1 MSSDL
6 MGRDYGSHKH
16 LIERAILDIQ
26 FDSQP
31 LADEFQAQ
39 AQAFML
45 HQLLPAIDEVF
56 EQHSQETWVLS
67 IETLV
72 IDLGELSGANY
83 REHLVTRV
91 SQALALQLNSL
102 AKTTKSASG
111 ARLTPKLTPRLT
123 PRLCPRPSQGQA
135 ATGQNLN
142 PAWRHQ
148 DISEL
153 SFYQYPKAESSW
165 RQLKY
170 FLEHGNLS
178 WNTDASGFYQ
188 KPEAWTAWFEATV
201 FNHLAALGE
210 LLKTSSKRAAI
221 LVRLLRQLNT
231 DKSIACLLALQ
242 VGRQLGPVKF
252 LVKLMFNHG
261 ADAEFTYTQRQ
272 FFTSSGWLS
281 RASLQEQ
288 QAVMAKLFMTSLFM
302 SNSSMSSQA
311 SVNSSLLSVCSQY
324 GPSAKKAEFTLLF
337 AAMSQVASQDGLQN
351 QGDKPAQTQSHAN
364 KHSKNHNEA
373 SSEARHS
380 KNHSEA
386 SWQAKNELRKR
397 QSTAVTNQARQGY
410 IALLTQ
416 AVLQGNYR
424 GLLSIWPLTTQVF
437 AKEFVSILNYLG
449 QQYSVRHA
457 LACGLTEP
465 MLLDIL
471 TLLEPRESRFILGFR
486 QLALAPLLS
495 KQALANQTIANQ
507 ATQQAVAKP
516 QDSLDKGTDA
526 NSSYASSSYASSA
539 HTGAVD
545 NTAAHQK
552 AAHQKERAS
561 RQLMPLARSHQVF
574 WEFTLSYLLV
584 DRGSAFN
591 RKAYLYSMIK
601 QAAAHQNVSQAQLH
615 HSLYQSVIS
624 LPKDSPLTRNLQQLL
639 SDLSFNG
646 DAISGNAFNSKQQVV
661 EGMKS
666 HNGLPLGMDHLDEE
680 ARLIVLL
687 AMALTQGRIGLM
699 AKHWRSYI
707 GQHRQLLRQGLTLYG
722 QDRGAIKLVVAHFTH
737 KMLHELLTVLAP
749 NDAALILSIMA
760 QTALMG
766 KASGVSKL
774 SAIEQDSAL
783 VSASTSAQ
791 TAILG
796 PGQHHKDAAVSDK
809 QLWQFSLSYL
819 LTERG
824 SVFNKLSYLGYLT
837 QQMAAHHNFNHQQLV
852 RGFVRSFS
860 YVSKP
865 SGLQQEML
873 GLLVSLLIKPMD
885 LGVNNATGQ
894 QSSVEGEPPV
904 LSTDSGLGAD
914 LESKSVEVAPVLE
927 TETILQNPAEQQ
939 LLQGFVLALEH
950 ADNASLAKLLGQAS
964 EAVKAKFRAI
974 LLHYLL
980 RNELQN
986 KLRNELQNGAHDLP
1000 KELPKELPEDMDWGD
1015 GDSEAQIKRHLL
1027 ALSNASQLSLFDLL
1041 APHLSQALAVLLNPD
1056 SLLLVEASNSSSQT
1070 TWLKLSLPALFL
1082 DKLRRYSLSQGLSYS
1097 ANLATQLWLICWRF
1111 ISIEAERGG
1120 DITASLAKTREAKP
1134 EAFVRFVIL
1143 QMAQYRNLP
1152 LESLLQAMLRAAK
1165 NNHEIGSSRSGISSS
1180 VSRHRNA
1187 PQWLINLLSQW
1198 LEGDRAPQAA
1208 GLARTIAGKGAIA
1221 EQEAKARK
1229 ETAALA
1235 RQKTAEQTHQ
1245 AETETSSVASLFDL
1259 VQSQQWLQQ
1268 FFTLVAGLSTAKAY
1282 RFESEA
1288 NGLDNGSE
1296 HEANSQELRRLL
1308 NLLKGLS
1315 AKDFVHLAALMPK
1328 SKMQLALLQ
1337 SIDWKRLAAQFPS
1350 AEGVKL
1356 GQLLTALYPSLKL
1369 TELAR
1374 LNSGLASLSTAALW
1388 RRSVIGNS
1396 VIENSVIGSS
1406 VSESSVDGNSV
1417 EASSDSESSVND
1429 NSVNDNSVEMN
1440 NEQAIKLAHSL
1451 LHDIPANSADLLTLS
1466 LDDRAKLDPKRQSAR
1481 LATMLKALLQTLAD
1495 TDLSQWPHL
1504 SEYLGLNLA
1513 KSPLGKGLDLGV
1525 KSLLAHDNEA
1535 LKILLLQNMHR
1546 GQVMDFMLALRSDT
1560 ELVELMTFCYG
1571 NAFTS
1576 LYLRLQSLINDSPSL
1591 VQLRRGSPRIFWTF
1605 ICQYLANHHCS
1616 HHSSHHYSSHSRHH
1630 SWHHNMSLH
1639 KAEMAFLQWAYST
1652 QRGIKTR
1659 FSTFADFLTQVRL
1672 ELRFTLSFKQD
1683 IELKGEGLPRPKGVI
1698 SEPKLNLSKTPIRPS
1713 VSAPKVPK
1721 TLDPLAELEALI
1733 YGDKSKN
1740 EDKQQDEGQDKIY
1753 VANGGLVL
1761 IAPYI
1766 GRLFTLLA
1774 LTEKGEFIDEQARE
1788 KALHLL
1794 QYIAYGREGALE
1806 FQLGLNKILCGMKTT
1821 TPLSHRLVL
1830 THEDK
1835 DTADGLLTGV
1845 IQNWTGLG
1853 NTSNDGLRQTFL
1865 QREGVITL
1873 EKEAWKLRIQPKAF
1887 DVLLDSLPWSFGVIK
1902 LPWMERVMH
1911 VEWR

>member
-102 AKTTKSASG
+102 AKTSESASG
-111 ARLTPKLTPRLT
+111 ARLISQLTPKLTPKLST
-123 PRLCPRPSQGQA
+123 GLNPSPRPSQGQA
-135 ATGQNLN
+135 ATGQDLN
-142 PAWRHQ
+142 PDWRHQ

-188 KPEAWTAWFEATV
+188 KPDTWTAWFEATV
-201 FNHLAALGE
+201 FNHLAALSE
-210 LLKTSSKRAAI
+210 LLKTSSTRAAI

-242 VGRQLGPVKF
+242 VGRQLSQLKF

-261 ADAEFTYTQRQ
+261 AEAEFTHTQRQ

-311 SVNSSLLSVCSQY
+311 SINSSLLSVCSQY
-324 GPSAKKAEFTLLF
+324 APSAKKAEFTLLF

-351 QGDKPAQTQSHAN
+351 QRDKQAQTQSHAN
-364 KHSKNHNEA
+364 DY
-373 SSEARHS
+373 S

-386 SWQAKNELRKR
+386 SWQAKNELHQR

-416 AVLQGNYR
+416 ALLQGNYR

-457 LACGLTEP
+457 LASGLTEP

-516 QDSLDKGTDA
+516 QDPLDKGTDA
-526 NSSYASSSYASSA
+526 NSSYANSSYASSA

-545 NTAAHQK
+545 HTAAHQK
-552 AAHQKERAS
+552 ATLQKERAS
-561 RQLMPLARSHQVF
+561 LQLMPLAQSHQVF

-646 DAISGNAFNSKQQVV
+646 DAISGNGFNSKQQVV

-666 HNGLPLGMDHLDEE
+666 HKGQPIGMDHLDEE
-680 ARLIVLL
+680 ARLIALL

-707 GQHRQLLRQGLTLYG
+707 GEHRQLLRQGLTLYG
-722 QDRGAIKLVVAHFTH
+722 QDRRAIKLVVAHFTH

-766 KASGVSKL
+766 KTSGLSKRA
-774 SAIEQDSAL
+774 AIEQDSAL

-791 TAILG
+791 AAMLG

-837 QQMAAHHNFNHQQLV
+837 QQMAAHHNLNHQQLV

-894 QSSVEGEPPV
+894 QSSVDGETPV

-914 LESKSVEVAPVLE
+914 LESKSVEVAPVLD
-927 TETILQNPAEQQ
+927 TEAVQQNPALQH
-939 LLQGFVLALEH
+939 LLQGFVLALEL

-964 EAVKAKFRAI
+964 EGVKAKFRAI
-974 LLHYLL
+974 LLHYLF
-980 RNELQN
+980 
-986 KLRNELQNGAHDLP
+986 RNELQNGAHGLP
-1000 KELPKELPEDMDWGD
+1000 QELPNELAKDMDWGD
-1015 GDSEAQIKRHLL
+1015 SDSEAQIKRYLL
-1027 ALSNASQLSLFDLL
+1027 ALSNASQLSLFNLL

-1056 SLLLVEASNSSSQT
+1056 SLLLVEASKSSSQT
-1070 TWLKLSLPALFL
+1070 TWLKLSLPALLL
-1082 DKLRRYSLSQGLSYS
+1082 DKLTRYSLSQGLSYS

-1111 ISIEAERGG
+1111 ICIEAERGG
-1120 DITASLAKTREAKP
+1120 DIKASLAKTREAKP
-1134 EAFVRFVIL
+1134 EAFIRFVIL

-1152 LESLLQAMLRAAK
+1152 LESLLQAMLRASK
-1165 NNHEIGSSRSGISSS
+1165 NNHEIGSSSSGNSSN

-1198 LEGDRAPQAA
+1198 LEGHRAPQAA
-1208 GLARTIAGKGAIA
+1208 SLAREIAGKGAIA
-1221 EQEAKARK
+1221 EQE
-1229 ETAALA
+1229 
-1235 RQKTAEQTHQ
+1235 TAEQTHQ

-1268 FFTLVAGLSTAKAY
+1268 FFTLVAGLSAAKAY

-1315 AKDFVHLAALMPK
+1315 AKDFVHLAALMPE

-1337 SIDWKRLAAQFPS
+1337 SIDWKHLAAHLSS

-1356 GQLLTALYPSLKL
+1356 GQLLTVLYPSLKL

-1396 VIENSVIGSS
+1396 VIKNSVIGSS

-1429 NSVNDNSVEMN
+1429 NSVNGNSVEMN

-1451 LHDIPANSADLLTLS
+1451 LHDIPAESADLLTLS
-1466 LDDRAKLDPKRQSAR
+1466 LEDRAKLDPKRQSAR
-1481 LATMLKALLQTLAD
+1481 LATMLKALLQTLAG
-1495 TDLSQWPHL
+1495 TDLSQWPRL

-1513 KSPLGKGLDLGV
+1513 KSPLGKGVDLGV

-1576 LYLRLQSLINDSPSL
+1576 LYLRLQSLIYDSPSL

-1605 ICQYLANHHCS
+1605 ICQYLAKHHC
-1616 HHSSHHYSSHSRHH
+1616 SHHYSSHSR
-1630 SWHHNMSLH
+1630 HHNMSLH
-1639 KAEMAFLQWAYST
+1639 KAEMAFLQWAYSK
-1652 QRGIKTR
+1652 QRAIKTR

-1672 ELRFTLSFKQD
+1672 ELRFTPSLKQD

-1698 SEPKLNLSKTPIRPS
+1698 SEPKHNLSKTPKTSTRPP
-1713 VSAPKVPK
+1713 VSAPKA
-1721 TLDPLAELEALI
+1721 LEPLAELEALI

-1740 EDKQQDEGQDKIY
+1740 EDKQQDEGLDKIY

-1766 GRLFTLLA
+1766 GRLFTRLA

-1835 DTADGLLTGV
+1835 NTADGLLTGV